1 MSFRRWPMA
10 VAALALTSPAFGQET
25 LSLEDAL
32 ARAGLSSEAGTSPPS
47 DNPRLIGPVAE
58 ADAAQARIDQ
68 ARLRP
73 NPQLSL
79 EVEDFAGSGAFTG
92 LRASEY
98 TLAIG
103 QQFELGGKRSAR
115 IEAAEALA
123 SVAITR
129 TDLARADLALFVRT
143 RYLTAVASEA
153 RLKLAAEVVERNRE
167 LARIAQALVD
177 AGREPPLRSMRAQA
191 ALAEA
196 EADEQAARA
205 ASTAARTALFALWSD
220 EAGTAPIPSTFP
232 AIAIP
237 SDEIGAES
245 GLSYRLARDER
256 EAARAMISRERS
268 LGVPDPT
275 FSAGIRQFEESGDTA
290 FIVGVS
296 IPLPFSNRNQGN
308 ILAAEAE
315 LRAATAREA
324 VVLAELRQRI
334 AQARSDYLAADSRVE
349 TLSQA
354 SLPQAEEALRLV
366 QIGYRSGRFPLIE
379 VLNTAEARDAIRAS
393 LIEAQ
398 EERGRAAALLIRLAT
413 QFEGADQ

>member
-1 MSFRRWPMA
+1 MSFRHLPIA

-25 LSLEDAL
+25 LTLEDAL
-32 ARAGLSSEAGTSPPS
+32 ARAGLSSEADTSAPF

-79 EVEDFAGSGAFTG
+79 EVEDFGGSGAFTG
-92 LRASEY
+92 LRATEY

-103 QQFELGGKRSAR
+103 QQFELGGKRGAR

-123 SVAITR
+123 SAADTR
-129 TDLARADLALFVRT
+129 TDLARADLALLVRT
-143 RYLTAVASEA
+143 RYLAAVASEA
-153 RLKLAAEVVERNRE
+153 RLKLATEVVERNRE

-177 AGREPPLRSMRAQA
+177 AGREPPLRAMRAQA

-196 EADEQAARA
+196 EADKEAARA

-220 EAGTAPIPSTFP
+220 EPGTAPIPSTFP

-237 SDEIGAES
+237 SDEIGAEN

-256 EAARAMISRERS
+256 EAARAMVRRERS
-268 LGVPDPT
+268 SGVPDPT
-275 FSAGIRQFEESGDTA
+275 FSAGVRQFEESGDTA

-308 ILAAEAE
+308 VQAAEAE

-334 AQARSDYLAADSRVE
+334 AQAQSDYLAADSRVQ

-354 SLPQAEEALRLV
+354 SLPRADEALRLV
-366 QIGYRSGRFPLIE
+366 QIGYRAGRFPLIE
-379 VLNTAEARDAIRAS
+379 VLSAAQARDAIRGS
-393 LIEAQ
+393 LIQAQ
-398 EERGRAAALLIRLAT
+398 EMRGQAAALLVRLAT
-413 QFEGADQ
+413 DAEGI